1 MKEPIIKDAED
12 GNAYACLGVAYMYHH
27 GKGLEYDLDE
37 AINWYLRAADL
48 GCTRAH
54 WEIAKMYRDGV
65 IFNQD
70 IYQSM
75 KHLRNAADMGNPEAQ
90 LTLALEY
97 IYGVLTTRNFEK
109 AFQYMA
115 ASAKQGVPMAQFYL
129 GYMYGHGIGI
139 EKSRTEA
146 EILYSGTAISG
157 NGDMFME
164 IGLMYE
170 FELEG
175 IIHNEVEAAR
185 WYRYGAERGHEG
197 CLFSL
202 GRINNN
208 LKGGK
213 KDTYEERMLELNKTN
228 SAKERESRHSA
239 FVIANNLLDDG
250 DFENAFIHF
259 EKAADLGSP
268 DAMFFLSIMY
278 RDGMHVRRNMRK
290 SLALLARAADAGS
303 VDAQFML
310 ARLYDTGGGLS
321 ESEVDSIKYYTR
333 AAAGGYLSAFYHLG
347 KYMEH
352 PEVHVRRSI
361 GKYR

>member
-1 MKEPIIKDAED
+1 MIDSIINDAED

-37 AINWYLRAADL
+37 AIKWYLRAADA

-65 IFNQD
+65 IFDQD
-70 IYQSM
+70 IHQFM
-75 KHLRNAADMGNPEAQ
+75 KHLHNAADMGNPEAQ

-97 IYGVLTTRNFEK
+97 VRGVLITKDFEK
-109 AFQYMA
+109 AFRYMA
-115 ASAKQGVPMAQFYL
+115 ISAKQGVPMAQFYL
-129 GYMYGHGIGI
+129 GYMYRQGIGI
-139 EKSRTEA
+139 KKSRTEA
-146 EILYSGTAISG
+146 ELLNSSMVISG
-157 NGDMFME
+157 NADMFLE

-170 FELEG
+170 FGLDG
-175 IIHNEVEAAR
+175 ILHNEVEAAR
-185 WYRYGAERGHEG
+185 WYKYGADRGHEG

-202 GRINNN
+202 NRISRN

-213 KDTYEERMLELNKTN
+213 KDTYEERIQGLNETN
-228 SAKERESRHSA
+228 SAKERETRYSA
-239 FVIANNLLDDG
+239 FVTANNLLDDG
-250 DFENAFIHF
+250 DFENSFTHF

-303 VDAQFML
+303 TDAQFML
-310 ARLYDTGGGLS
+310 ARLYDTDGGLT
-321 ESEVDSIKYYTR
+321 ESEVDSIKYYTM

-347 KYMEH
+347 QYMDN
-352 PEVHVRRSI
+352 PEIHVRRSI